1 MATGADTAPSPAA
14 LEVLELLL
22 GGGRHYPYE
31 KSDIGATPA
40 AAVGASRVINA
51 GDIAVLIGYALAET
65 TGAASAAI
73 RLRDGN
79 LATGEVIARVDLLAN
94 ESVRDFWTPHGV
106 RVATGHLFLEVVSG
120 SVEGVVFWKPQ
131 RQANYYE

>member
-1 MATGADTAPSPAA
+1 MATGDVTPPSPAA

-22 GGGRHYPYE
+22 GGGHHYPME
-31 KSDIGATPA
+31 KTDIGATPG
-40 AAVGASRVINA
+40 AAVVASRVINA
-51 GDIAVLIGYALAET
+51 GDIAVLMGYALAET

-79 LATGEVIARVDLLAN
+79 LAAGEVIARVDLLAN

-120 SVEGVVFWKPQ
+120 SVEGVVFWKPVRREQ
-131 RQANYYE
+131 YYE